1 MRISGTPA
9 QHSSFRNMLKHAI
22 SLDFFT
28 ARLRA
33 HNPITFVR
41 YGDGEFNAIFGR
53 SGHNCDGHEYFPR
66 LGAEL
71 ALTLLQP
78 RTGNYM
84 YAIGPKAASNP
95 EMRTVVEQWVEVHA
109 PDVVWNDSEVFL
121 RASLLGELGPLLQD
135 LIERRVVLVGADHL
149 KHLPIAIPTWWQ
161 HIVVPETNAWLK
173 KKEISQQVV
182 RAAAG
187 SEVVVLCA
195 GMLSKVLAWELFPQL
210 GAHVTVLDL
219 GSVFDFAAGVD
230 SRSYARRMPREQ
242 KINLVIRNFGVTR
255 DVAERSLGAGL
266 A

>member
-1 MRISGTPA
+1 
-9 QHSSFRNMLKHAI
+9 MLKYAI

-33 HNPITFVR
+33 RNPITFVR
-41 YGDGEFNAIFGR
+41 YGDGEFNAIFGM

-78 RTGNYM
+78 RTGNYL

-95 EMRTVVEQWVEVHA
+95 EMRTVVQQWVEVHA

-135 LIERRVVLVGADHL
+135 LLTRSVVLVGGEHL
-149 KHLPIAIPTWWQ
+149 QRLPVRLPPQWK
-161 HIVVPETNAWLK
+161 HIVVPATNAWLE
-173 KKEISQQVV
+173 KKEISQRIVWAV
-182 RAAAG
+182 EG
-187 SEVVVLCA
+187 SEVLLLCA
-195 GMLSKVLAWELFPQL
+195 GMLSKVLAWELFPHL
-210 GAHVTVLDL
+210 GARVTVLDM

-230 SRSYARRMPREQ
+230 SRSYARRMPHEQ
-242 KINLVIRNFGVTR
+242 KINLVMGNFGVTR
-255 DVAERSLGAGL
+255 DAAERSLGGRL